1 MDRSL
6 PGSSMHGIFQARI
19 LEIGPHFFFQ
29 GILPAQG
36 SNSYL
41 LHLLHQQAGS
51 SLLSHQGSL
60 VFLLYTKVNLPS
72 VYIPSLLYLSL
83 IPLFPPVSVSTEQRA
98 KLSVLHSRLPLAICF
113 ARGSV
118 YTSVLLSQ
126 FIPPSPLLRRV
137 YISTLYLH
145 VSIPSLK
152 IGPSVPFL
160 RRRQWQPS
168 PVLLPGK
175 SQE

>member
-1 MDRSL
+1 M
-6 PGSSMHGIFQARI
+6 
-19 LEIGPHFFFQ
+19 
-29 GILPAQG
+29 
-36 SNSYL
+36 
-41 LHLLHQQAGS
+41 
-51 SLLSHQGSL
+51 
-60 VFLLYTKVNLPS
+60 FLLYTKVNLPS
-72 VYIPSLLYLSL
+72 VYIPSLLYLSP
-83 IPLFPPVSVSTEQRA
+83 IPLFPPISVSTGQRA

-126 FIPPSPLLRRV
+126 FIPPSPPLRCV

-168 PVLLPGK
+168 PVLLPGE
-175 SQE
+175 SQGRGSLVGCRLWGTQSRTQLKRLSCSSCTIFEDSTDMR